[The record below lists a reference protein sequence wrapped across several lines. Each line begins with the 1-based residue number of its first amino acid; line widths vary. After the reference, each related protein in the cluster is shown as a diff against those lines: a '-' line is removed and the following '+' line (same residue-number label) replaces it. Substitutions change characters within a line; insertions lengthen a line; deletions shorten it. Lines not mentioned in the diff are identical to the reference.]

1 MQRRFISVL
10 ICPVILLAI
19 CAIDPA
25 ALAQSG
31 MTGGSIGKQQKSA
44 TSSDEQ
50 PAAAA
55 APAAIERPV
64 TADEFRRELVGL
76 ALCGTAPSGP
86 YKDKTI
92 CSVYSADGTV
102 TLSGPQLNARGVWEI
117 VDNKVCRRS
126 ADAPREKAVCLS
138 YVRLSAQR
146 FRNTSGMEFC
156 IGPCQ

>member
-10 ICPVILLAI
+10 VCPVILLAI
-19 CAIDPA
+19 CAIGPA

-50 PAAAA
+50 PAAAT
-55 APAAIERPV
+55 PAAIERPV

-86 YKDKTI
+86 YK
-92 CSVYSADGTV
+92 
-102 TLSGPQLNARGVWEI
+102 E
-117 VDNKVCRRS
+117 
-126 ADAPREKAVCLS
+126 
-138 YVRLSAQR
+138 
-146 FRNTSGMEFC
+146 
-156 IGPCQ
+156 